1 MDINANLQTE
11 TKRHRESLFLHKDK
25 DLFKHKLAFYK
36 SVPERERDRQT
47 DRQTVICREDK
58 ELKRERG

>member
-36 SVPERERDRQT
+36 SVPEREET
-47 DRQTVICREDK
+47 DRW
-58 ELKRERG
+58 

>member
-36 SVPERERDRQT
+36 SVPERERDRQM
-47 DRQTVICREDK
+47 VICREDK